1 MTQGFDDA
9 ALTGVLR
16 HMNGDHAED
25 NLLIVRAFSPESE
38 VIAATMIGFD
48 GDGGD
53 WRAQPLTGDEFVVRV
68 PWPGGP
74 ITERAEVRREIVALY
89 DESCRKLGIH
99 PRPHA

>member
-25 NLLIVRAFSPESE
+25 NLLIVRAFSPESDI
-38 VIAATMIGFD
+38 IAATMIGFD

-89 DESCRKLGIH
+89 DESCRRLGIQ